1 MNYNTDNDN
10 NTPASNVGETDISII
25 KETITNRNTIIF
37 CRVSSYGQ
45 TGPYCVSFDLQE
57 HKGYVCSR
65 LFALKVMGVT
75 KVVESAYQGKTCT
88 IKSLITLNKGK
99 NIIIYN
105 VSRFS
110 RNVTNGLELLDYALK
125 CNTRL
130 FFVEEGIVWDKNN
143 TNNRNQLQNKLYLAQ
158 EESRAIGRRVKDALA
173 LKKRQGY
180 FTGGIPKYGYKVVD
194 SVGGRRAIPDKY
206 EQAVIKFINLCR
218 TVGTSVRTL
227 NEWMRILSPTFD
239 DLIELEYDGRAVRTL
254 QEPLSYE
261 GIADLLNEYNV
272 TKRNRQWSKSMVSAI
287 CRQDYENI
295 LEGMINMSF

>member
-1 MNYNTDNDN
+1 
-10 NTPASNVGETDISII
+10 
-25 KETITNRNTIIF
+25 
-37 CRVSSYGQ
+37 
-45 TGPYCVSFDLQE
+45 
-57 HKGYVCSR
+57 
-65 LFALKVMGVT
+65 
-75 KVVESAYQGKTCT
+75 
-88 IKSLITLNKGK
+88 
-99 NIIIYN
+99 
-105 VSRFS
+105 
-110 RNVTNGLELLDYALK
+110 
-125 CNTRL
+125 
-130 FFVEEGIVWDKNN
+130 VEEGIVWDKNN

-158 EESRAIGRRVKDALA
+158 EESKAIGRRVKDALA

-227 NEWMRILSPTFD
+227 NEWIRILSPTFD

-261 GIADLLNEYNV
+261 GVADLLNEYNV